1 MTTELKSIYI
11 SLDNENVVDC
21 NQDMSTV
28 LFQSSENYSILMGAL
43 NKYLLAVKQN
53 LDPELNQ
60 EESVLLLASL
70 IEKMAD
76 SLPSYLSD
84 EPKEKV
90 NFFQKLGEKIF
101 QIRCLFKWQLAK

>member
-1 MTTELKSIYI
+1 MTTESKNIYL
-11 SLDNENVVDC
+11 SLENGNVTDF
-21 NQDMSTV
+21 NQEMTTV
-28 LFQSSENYSILMGAL
+28 LFQSSDNYSVLMSVL
-43 NKYLLAVKQN
+43 NKYLLAVKQH
-53 LDPELNQ
+53 LDPEISN

-76 SLPSYLSD
+76 SLPSYLND

-101 QIRCLFKWQLAK
+101 QFRYLFGWQLVK